1 MADGVGGVAGSY
13 EAMIKETSETA
24 RKVNNEMDKDM
35 FFKLLVTQ
43 LQNQDPMNPM
53 EDRDFIAQLA
63 QFTSLEQMTQ
73 LNETNL
79 QSYTF
84 SLVGKNALAYIPD
97 PNNAA
102 NVLEIVGKI
111 DTGFIKDGEACFL
124 IGEYLVK
131 GSQIAQIFREFD
143 ASEMEPPTTGNDTN
157 PPEGNTP
164 LPEAGTD
171 PLGENEEIEP

>member
-1 MADGVGGVAGSY
+1 MGDSVNGVIGSY
-13 EAMIKETSETA
+13 ETMLNDMASTA
-24 RKVNNEMDKDM
+24 RSVNNEMDKDM

-43 LQNQDPMNPM
+43 MQNQDPMNPM

-97 PNNAA
+97 PDNAG
-102 NVLEIVGKI
+102 NSLPIYGKI
-111 DTGFIKDGEACFL
+111 DTGFVKDGESCFYIGDYL
-124 IGEYLVK
+124 IK
-131 GSQIAQIFREFD
+131 GNQIAQIFRDIED
-143 ASEMEPPTTGNDTN
+143 MDDSENILPPVTGGDTPPPVPDGDIEPPEADT
-157 PPEGNTP
+157 
-164 LPEAGTD
+164 
-171 PLGENEEIEP
+171 EIQP